1 MKGDIMDIQGKNIV
15 ITGAG
20 RGMGRQ
26 FAVDLKAAGARPFA
40 LDVIQENLDELT
52 EATGIPG
59 KVLDVTKES
68 AVQSFFEEYS
78 DEHGAPHA
86 LVNNAGITADGIF
99 VREKN
104 GEIQKMGMGQW
115 DKVIAVNLTG
125 VFLCGREAAA
135 QMIKHKVRG
144 VLINISSISRAGNF
158 GQTNYS
164 ATKSGVAAMTVSW
177 AKELSR
183 YGIRSAA
190 IAPGY
195 VNTEMVAKIDQ
206 KTIDK
211 IVAQIPVGRLGE
223 MREISRAVQFIV
235 ECDFFNGRV
244 LEVDGGHRI

>member
-1 MKGDIMDIQGKNIV
+1 MDIQGKNVV

-26 FAVDLKAAGARPFA
+26 FAVDLKAAGAKPFA
-40 LDVIQENLDELT
+40 LDVIQDNLDDLKEK
-52 EATGIPG
+52 TGIPG
-59 KVLDVTKES
+59 KVLDVTDES

-78 DEHGAPHA
+78 AEYGAPHA
-86 LVNNAGITADGIF
+86 IVNNAGITADGLF

-104 GEIQKMGMGQW
+104 GEIQTMGMDKW
-115 DKVIAVNLTG
+115 NKVIAVNLTG

-135 QMIKHKVRG
+135 QMIKHKVKG

-177 AKELSR
+177 AKELAR

-195 VNTEMVAKIDQ
+195 INTEMVAKIDP

-223 MREISRAVQFIV
+223 MSEISHAVRFII

-244 LEVDGGHRI
+244 MEVDGGHRI